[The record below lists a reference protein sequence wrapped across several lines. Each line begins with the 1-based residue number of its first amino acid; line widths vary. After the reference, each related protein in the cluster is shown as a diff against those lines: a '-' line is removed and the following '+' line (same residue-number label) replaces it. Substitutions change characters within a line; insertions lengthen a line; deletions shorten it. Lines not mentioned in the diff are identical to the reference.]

1 VTVPTD
7 RFLAPV
13 ANCTHVT
20 SVDTDVIGTFA
31 SQSSSLWG
39 KATGENVMNQ
49 NNQNNPG
56 QQGGGQHQGDQQQ
69 GGQNKPG
76 QHQQGGGQK
85 PGQQT
90 QNPGQK
96 PGGGQHDERR

>member
-1 VTVPTD
+1 VTVPAD

-13 ANCTHVT
+13 VNCTHV
-20 SVDTDVIGTFA
+20 SGVDTDVIGTFA

-56 QQGGGQHQGDQQQ
+56 QQGGQHQGDQQQ
-69 GGQNKPG
+69 GGQNRPG
-76 QHQQGGGQK
+76 QPQQGGGQK

-96 PGGGQHDERR
+96 PGGGQHDEKR